1 MSNPTRANG
10 TVGVDAGASLCKL
23 VLPRETE
30 FLAVKFPS
38 SDMHGVRACLGEWKP
53 ERVIATGGG
62 AARLERELTHL
73 RVHTVPEFVAWA
85 RGAPLLAAREGLDL
99 PPHYLL
105 VSLGTGTSI
114 LSLDRGNATRVGGS
128 ALGGGTLLGLG
139 RLLLGVDTFEEI
151 CALAARG
158 DRRRVDLL
166 VGDIYPDGEI
176 PLPLDLNAAS
186 FAKLDS
192 RDPADIAHA
201 LMGMLGENIALICG
215 TLARSHA
222 AQAVVYCGSTLLHNA
237 ELREILR
244 WVTAAYGAKPY
255 FLDAGAYCGAYG
267 AAALSD
273 EIQTHPA

>member
-1 MSNPTRANG
+1 MSNPARGNSV
-10 TVGVDAGASLCKL
+10 VGVDAGASLCKL
-23 VLPRETE
+23 VMPRDSE
-30 FLAVKFPS
+30 FLAVKFPA
-38 SDMHGVRACLGEWKP
+38 SDLHGVRTCLAEWKP
-53 ERVIATGGG
+53 QRVIATGGG
-62 AARLERELTHL
+62 AARLEREFTNL

-99 PPHYLL
+99 PPHYLV
-105 VSLGTGTSI
+105 VSLGTGTSV
-114 LSLDRGNATRVGGS
+114 LSLERGSATRVGGS

-139 RLLLGVDTFEEI
+139 RLLLGVETFEEI
-151 CALAARG
+151 CALATRG

-166 VGDIYPDGEI
+166 VGDIYPGGEI

-215 TLARSHA
+215 TLARSHS
-222 AQAVVYCGSTLLHNA
+222 AQAVVYCGSTLLHNP

-244 WVTAAYGAKPY
+244 WVTEAYGAKPY
-255 FLDAGAYCGAYG
+255 FLAHGAYCGAYG
-267 AAALSD
+267 AASLAD
-273 EIQTHPA
+273 EIPAHSA

>member
-1 MSNPTRANG
+1 MSNRIRGVT

-30 FLAVKFPS
+30 FSAAKFPS
-38 SDMHGVRACLGEWKP
+38 ADMRGVRACLREWKP
-53 ERVIATGGG
+53 ERVMATGGG
-62 AARLERELTHL
+62 AARLERELDGV
-73 RVHTVPEFVAWA
+73 RINTVPEFAAWA
-85 RGAPLLAAREGLDL
+85 RGAPLLAQREGLEL

-105 VSLGTGTSI
+105 VSLGTGTSV
-114 LSLDRGNATRVGGS
+114 LSLDRGRVTRVGGS

-139 RLLLGVDTFEEI
+139 RLLLGVETFDEI

-166 VGDIYPDGEI
+166 VGDIYPDGQV
-176 PLPLDLNAAS
+176 PLPPDLNASS

-192 RDPADIAHA
+192 REPADIAHA

-215 TLARSHA
+215 TLARSHG
-222 AQAVVYCGSTLLHNA
+222 AQAVVYCGSTLIQNA

-244 WVTAAYGAKPY
+244 WVTAAYGAQPH
-255 FLDAGAYCGAYG
+255 FLDSGAYCGAFG
-267 AAALSD
+267 AAALAD
-273 EIQTHPA
+273 EMPAHPA

>member
-1 MSNPTRANG
+1 MSNPIRGNA

-30 FLAVKFPS
+30 FACAKFPS
-38 SDMHGVRACLGEWKP
+38 ADMHGVRACLREWKP
-53 ERVIATGGG
+53 ERVVATGGG
-62 AARLERELTHL
+62 AARLERELSGV
-73 RVHTVPEFVAWA
+73 RVHTVPEFAAWA
-85 RGAPLLAAREGLDL
+85 CGAPLLARREGIDL

-105 VSLGTGTSI
+105 VSLGTGTSV
-114 LSLDRGNATRVGGS
+114 LSLDRGRTTRVGGS

-139 RLLLGVDTFEEI
+139 RLLLGVETFDEI
-151 CALAARG
+151 CALASRG

-166 VGDIYPDGEI
+166 VGDIYPDGQI
-176 PLPLDLNAAS
+176 PLPPDLNAAS

-192 RDPADIAHA
+192 REPADIAHA

-222 AQAVVYCGSTLLHNA
+222 AQAVVYCGSTLIQND

-244 WVTAAYGAKPY
+244 WVTAAYGAQPY
-255 FLDAGAYCGAYG
+255 FLDSGAYCGAFG
-267 AAALSD
+267 AAALAD
-273 EIQTHPA
+273 ELPAHPA

>member
-1 MSNPTRANG
+1 MSNRIRGSA

-23 VLPRETE
+23 VLPGETE
-30 FLAVKFPS
+30 FIATKFPS
-38 SDMHGVRACLGEWKP
+38 ADMHGVRACLAEWKP

-62 AARLERELTHL
+62 AARLERELGGL
-73 RVHTVPEFVAWA
+73 RVHTVPEFAAWA

-99 PPHYLL
+99 PAHYLL
-105 VSLGTGTSI
+105 VSLGTGTSV
-114 LSLDRGNATRVGGS
+114 LSLDRGHARRVGGS

-139 RLLLGVDTFEEI
+139 RLLLGVETFEEI

-166 VGDIYPDGEI
+166 VGDIYPCGEI
-176 PLPLDLNAAS
+176 PLPPDLNAAS

-192 RDPADIAHA
+192 RDPPDLAHA

-215 TLARSHA
+215 TLARSHQA
-222 AQAVVYCGSTLLHNA
+222 AAVVYCGSTLLHNA

-244 WVTAAYGAKPY
+244 WVTAAYGAQPY
-255 FLDAGAYCGAYG
+255 FLDAGAYCGAFG
-267 AAALSD
+267 AAALAD
-273 EIQTHPA
+273 EIPLHPA